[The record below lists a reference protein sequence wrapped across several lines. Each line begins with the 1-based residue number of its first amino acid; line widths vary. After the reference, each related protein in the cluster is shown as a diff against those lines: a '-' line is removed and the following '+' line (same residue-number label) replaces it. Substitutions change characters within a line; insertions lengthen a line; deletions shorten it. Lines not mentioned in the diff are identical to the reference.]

1 MISLLKY
8 SDARTIKKIK
18 WGKKSLRKTK
28 FDDDDTFDIQHIFM
42 GNFLQ
47 KHNLRKNKYVKKK
60 W

>member
-1 MISLLKY
+1 M
-8 SDARTIKKIK
+8 RE
-18 WGKKSLRKTK
+18 KSLRKTK

-60 W
+60 